1 MRNGVSRITP
11 HASRITHHAS
21 RLAFTLIELLMVIA
35 IMGILAAIAL
45 PAVRGLKPNAK
56 VAATRQLLDAV
67 GRARQLAL
75 SQRTTV
81 YMVFVP
87 GNFWSDSA
95 YNYTAWTTN
104 DQTLATSL
112 FDKQF
117 LGYAYVCLRS
127 VGDQPA
133 MHTARYLSPWR
144 TLAQG
149 AYISP
154 EKFPTPPFS
163 LTAPAPLV
171 LKIFTN
177 SVLAYSVYGFN
188 YTTSVPFPSETTR
201 PAPGARPYVALPYI
215 AFDGMGQLVSGQSG
229 QTEMIPVSEGVVTFS
244 RDPQSKVARQASP
257 QVNERPVGNTT
268 NNYSLVSI
276 DRLTGHARVERTKVQ

>member
-1 MRNGVSRITP
+1 
-11 HASRITHHAS
+11 
-21 RLAFTLIELLMVIA
+21 
-35 IMGILAAIAL
+35 
-45 PAVRGLKPNAK
+45 
-56 VAATRQLLDAV
+56 
-67 GRARQLAL
+67 
-75 SQRTTV
+75 
-81 YMVFVP
+81 
-87 GNFWSDSA
+87 
-95 YNYTAWTTN
+95 
-104 DQTLATSL
+104 L
-112 FDKQF
+112 FDKQL

-133 MHTARYLSPWR
+133 VHTARYLSPWR

-154 EKFPTPPFS
+154 EKFPTPPSS

-177 SVLAYSVYGFN
+177 SVLAHQVYGFN
-188 YTTSVPFPSETTR
+188 YTTSVPFPSETTK
-201 PAPGARPYVALPYI
+201 PATVARPYVALPYI

-229 QTEMIPVSEGVVTFS
+229 QTEMIPVSEGVVTFP
-244 RDPQSKVARQASP
+244 RDPESKVALKAPPQAT
-257 QVNERPVGNTT
+257 ERPAGNTT